1 MNCILTFL
9 CILKVM
15 AIGRTFEESI
25 QKALRMTH
33 PALDGF
39 GPMVSLEALP
49 FTTFYRV
56 SQKHVRRLNG
66 YFEETIIIFI
76 YHYLFL

>member
-1 MNCILTFL
+1 
-9 CILKVM
+9 M

-39 GPMVSLEALP
+39 GPKVSYSCPLYMKSLRFNP
-49 FTTFYRV
+49 RSILCV
-56 SQKHVRRLNG
+56 NL
-66 YFEETIIIFI
+66 TIIDSDGVG
-76 YHYLFL
+76 L